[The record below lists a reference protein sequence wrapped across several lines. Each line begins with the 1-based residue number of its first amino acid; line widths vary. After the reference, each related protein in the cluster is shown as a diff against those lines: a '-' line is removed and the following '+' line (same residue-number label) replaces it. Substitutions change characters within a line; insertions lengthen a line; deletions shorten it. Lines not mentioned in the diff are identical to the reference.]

1 MARNYKK
8 MEIYHLAYDFVL
20 SVYKKT
26 ENFPDEEKQN
36 ITSQIRRASVS
47 IPLNITEGSAKRSSR
62 EFLHFLNIS
71 FASAKEVEVLLNL
84 SNDLVYFDKDDFDFL
99 SFKLDKLNA
108 KLFLFIRNVERRIA
122 GRKSNFFQKFEG

>member
-84 SNDLVYFDKDDFDFL
+84 SNDFV
-99 SFKLDKLNA
+99 
-108 KLFLFIRNVERRIA
+108 
-122 GRKSNFFQKFEG
+122 FFF